1 MECNTHWVHSLRDMQ
16 DKQKVTLYLLPGIHR
31 QLRIRS
37 AIDAES
43 MSAIVEKAVEFY
55 LKYPEKVEAAESEA
69 YGKTHQ
75 VHICPECDAA
85 MVMRDG
91 QMVSLKN
98 QPSVLTDE
106 LSLESLEKSSLT
118 TEVEAKAELLVPC

>member
-1 MECNTHWVHSLRDMQ
+1 MGNLIVSNMQ
-16 DKQKVTLYLLPGIHR
+16 DKQKVTLYMQPGIHR

-43 MSAIVEKAVEFY
+43 MSAIVERAIEFY
-55 LKYPEKVEAAESEA
+55 LKHPDKVEAAEKSA

-91 QMVSLKN
+91 QMMSLKD
-98 QPSVLTDE
+98 QPSVLVDDPSLPLVEDAPLPTDADE
-106 LSLESLEKSSLT
+106 EKI
-118 TEVEAKAELLVPC
+118 LVTC

>member
-1 MECNTHWVHSLRDMQ
+1 MGNLIISDMQ
-16 DKQKVTLYLLPGIHR
+16 DKQKVTLYMPPGIHR

-43 MSAIVEKAVEFY
+43 MSAIVERAIDFY
-55 LKYPEKVEAAESEA
+55 LKHPDKVEAEEKST
-69 YGKTHQ
+69 YGRTHQ

-91 QMVSLKN
+91 QMMSLKD
-98 QPSVLTDE
+98 QPSVLTDDSSVPLVE
-106 LSLESLEKSSLT
+106 DSPVTVDADPEKMLI
-118 TEVEAKAELLVPC
+118 PC

>member
-1 MECNTHWVHSLRDMQ
+1 MQ
-16 DKQKVTLYLLPGIHR
+16 DKQKVTLYLPPGIHR

-37 AIDAES
+37 AIDVES
-43 MSAIVEKAVEFY
+43 MSSIVEKAIEFY
-55 LKYPEKVEAAESEA
+55 LKHPDKVEAEDESTF
-69 YGKTHQ
+69 GKTHQ

-98 QPSVLTDE
+98 QPSILTEDFP
-106 LSLESLEKSSLT
+106 LEVIET
-118 TEVEAKAELLVPC
+118 VPAQGEMPIEEVLVPC

>member
-1 MECNTHWVHSLRDMQ
+1 MQ
-16 DKQKVTLYLLPGIHR
+16 DKQKVTLYMPPGIHR

-43 MSAIVEKAVEFY
+43 MSAIVERAIDFY
-55 LKYPEKVEAAESEA
+55 LRHPEQVEAEERSA
-69 YGKTHQ
+69 YGRTHQ

-91 QMVSLKN
+91 QMVSLKD
-98 QPSVLTDE
+98 QPSVLTDDP
-106 LSLESLEKSSLT
+106 SLPLGDETPVPADADPEK
-118 TEVEAKAELLVPC
+118 LLIPC

>member
-1 MECNTHWVHSLRDMQ
+1 MGTSIKTDMQ
-16 DKQKVTLYLLPGIHR
+16 DKQKVTLYLPPGIHR

-37 AIDAES
+37 AIDVES
-43 MSAIVEKAVEFY
+43 MSSIVEKAIEFY
-55 LKYPEKVEAAESEA
+55 LKHPDKVEAEDESTF
-69 YGKTHQ
+69 GKTHQ

-98 QPSVLTDE
+98 QPSILTEDFP
-106 LSLESLEKSSLT
+106 LEVIET
-118 TEVEAKAELLVPC
+118 VPAQGEMPIEEVLVPC